1 MIFARTSHTLL
12 FVGGI
17 LLLVAFVADE
27 RGALGTVAAGAEGAQ
42 LSPAE
47 GGQLAARQAEA
58 AQASA
63 QADTPVEEVADGWDD
78 DFVVDDMMAMPEM
91 DPDPDPVTPDN
102 TGEDIYD
109 PDAGV
114 FSPEPDGG
122 DW

>member
-27 RGALGTVAAGAEGAQ
+27 RGALGTVAAGAEGVQ
-42 LSPAE
+42 LSPADQE
-47 GGQLAARQAEA
+47 QLAARQAEA
-58 AQASA
+58 AQAA
-63 QADTPVEEVADGWDD
+63 ALPDAPVEEVADGWDD
-78 DFVVDDMMAMPEM
+78 DIVVDDMMAMPEM
-91 DPDPDPVTPDN
+91 DPDPDPFTPDN